1 MCTFDILML
10 IFFER
15 GNVIMATKKTAEK
28 ETKTTAAKTTKTTK
42 AKAKEPVVNVTLQ
55 FQGKDTSVKEIINTV
70 KNAYKDEAI
79 ETIDIYVQPEK
90 NCAYFV
96 VNGKASNEPITF

>member
-1 MCTFDILML
+1 
-10 IFFER
+10 
-15 GNVIMATKKTAEK
+15 MATKKTAEK

-55 FQGKDTSVKEIINTV
+55 FQGKDTSVNEIIETA
-70 KNAYKDEAI
+70 KNAYKSWGNEAPI
-79 ETIDIYVQPEK
+79 ETVDIYVQPEK

-96 VNGKASNEPITF
+96 INGTASNEPIVF

>member
-1 MCTFDILML
+1 
-10 IFFER
+10 
-15 GNVIMATKKTAEK
+15 MATKKTAEK

-55 FQGKDTSVKEIINTV
+55 FQGKDTSVQDIIDTI
-70 KNAYKDEAI
+70 KNAYKDQAI
-79 ETIDIYVQPEK
+79 EKIDIYVQPEK

-96 VNGKASNEPITF
+96 VDGVAGNEPVTF

>member
-1 MCTFDILML
+1 
-10 IFFER
+10 
-15 GNVIMATKKTAEK
+15 MATKKTAEK

-55 FQGKDTSVKEIINTV
+55 FQGKDTSVQDIIDTV
-70 KNAYKDEAI
+70 KNAYKDQTI
-79 ETIDIYVQPEK
+79 EKIDIYVQPEK

-96 VNGKASNEPITF
+96 VDGVAGSEPVVF

>member
-1 MCTFDILML
+1 
-10 IFFER
+10 
-15 GNVIMATKKTAEK
+15 MATKKTAEK

-55 FQGKDTSVKEIINTV
+55 FQGKDTSVQDIIDTI
-70 KNAYKDEAI
+70 KNAYKDQAI
-79 ETIDIYVQPEK
+79 EKIDIYVQPEK

-96 VNGKASNEPITF
+96 VDGVAGNEPVVF

>member
-1 MCTFDILML
+1 
-10 IFFER
+10 
-15 GNVIMATKKTAEK
+15 MATKKTAEK

-55 FQGKDTSVKEIINTV
+55 FQGKDTSVNEIINTV
-70 KNAYKDEAI
+70 KNAYKSWGNEAPI
-79 ETIDIYVQPEK
+79 ETVDIYVQPEK

-96 VNGKASNEPITF
+96 INGTASNEPIVF